1 MVSQVLGISRT
12 LFERVIDINDMVSGV
27 LISRTLFQRVIIKM
41 TWFWESWISRT
52 LFGRVIDI
60 NDMVLGISRTLF
72 GRVIDVYNMVLG
84 VLDFKDTF
92 WESY

>member
-1 MVSQVLGISRT
+1 
-12 LFERVIDINDMVSGV
+12 
-27 LISRTLFQRVIIKM
+27 M

-60 NDMVLGISRTLF
+60 NDMVSHVLGISRTLF
-72 GRVIDVYNMVLG
+72 GKVIDVYNMVLG

>member
-1 MVSQVLGISRT
+1 
-12 LFERVIDINDMVSGV
+12 MVSGV

-72 GRVIDVYNMVLG
+72 GRVIDIFNMVLG
-84 VLDFKDTF
+84 VFDF
-92 WESY
+92 